1 MKEDDVDRAYSAR
14 VLLLAILGVITAL
27 LLISRLYYVQVLDR
41 GAYTKSM
48 KDQIIRPKRIPPIR
62 GRIETV
68 DGVIVANNEQAFAL
82 DFYLPEYRQNG
93 VSAYTVAAEKAGRVI
108 EEMEWISGHDAIMN
122 TRSIAI
128 RLKARDK
135 ELQLP
140 NANNSGGR
148 WERKEEE
155 YHKENQE
162 KRSRKK
168 ESIYLYKNLLSGV
181 SGQLRTMIALPPFM
195 EWKGNDLICYLD
207 KLEVYKGKGGYERTA
222 DFLVRK
228 LDDLCDVLNRDH
240 EVTSAQIVDHLKKK
254 PALPFR
260 GLEDLSLRERTLLSE
275 RQTEKYEVVLTP
287 KRTYPHPYAFSH
299 LVGYTGKK
307 PLDKSDDRN
316 EYSYYIQS
324 LFGRSGVES
333 RYDDVMAGKGGKKL
347 VYVNRSGFE
356 VKDEMAKQG
365 FDDNLIAP
373 ENGNNVELT
382 INAEA
387 QKIAYDLMK
396 DKKGAMAV
404 VDIHTGAVI
413 VLVST
418 PSYDLSRARF
428 KSYSDE
434 INKTRPGLMW
444 FQQPRY
450 MHNRAIQAFPPG
462 SIVKT
467 LVALLALEEGVIDVH
482 SELECH
488 GYQDKPVRCASRW
501 GHGKISVE
509 DALMVSCNPFFIDVA
524 RAVGTGKLTDF
535 YRKLGLGTK
544 PIYKEN
550 MVPSISWEQS
560 GSLPRLTPADRRDK
574 YFQIGIG
581 QGEILVSPLQ
591 AACFIATV
599 ANKGKIIKPYIVSRI
614 TDSLKESVLFKA
626 KPYDLGR
633 LAIQPRHF
641 ETVHKGMYK
650 VVHGPE
656 ASAPMARSNTG
667 VTIGGKTGSAQNKYY
682 KKDAEGKY
690 LRDGNGERIPGNHL
704 NCWFAGFVP
713 FENPRY
719 AAVVMVETEDE
730 RMSGGRAAAPVMR
743 AFFDRWSETKQD

>member
-1 MKEDDVDRAYSAR
+1 MKEGDAEWAYSGR
-14 VLLLAILGVITAL
+14 VLLLGILGIITAL
-27 LLISRLYYVQVLDR
+27 LLIFRLYYVQVLDR
-41 GAYTKSM
+41 GSYTQSM
-48 KDQIIRPKRIPPIR
+48 KNQIIRPVRIPPIR
-62 GRIETV
+62 GRIETS
-68 DGVIVANNEQAFAL
+68 DGEIVANNDQAFAL

-93 VSAYTVAAEKAGRVI
+93 VSAYTVTAEKVGRVI
-108 EEMEWISGHDAIMN
+108 EEMEWVSGHEALMN

-135 ELQLP
+135 ELELP

-155 YHKENQE
+155 YHKENQK
-162 KRSRKK
+162 KRSQKK
-168 ESIYLYKNLLSGV
+168 ESVYLYKNLLSGV

-195 EWKGNDLICYLD
+195 EWKGNDLICHLD
-207 KLEVYKGKGGYERTA
+207 GLEVYKGKGGYERTA

-228 LDDLCDVLNRDH
+228 LDDLCDILNRDH
-240 EVTSAQIVDHLKKK
+240 EVTSAQVVDHLKRK

-260 GLEDLSLRERTLLSE
+260 GLEDLTLRERTLLSE
-275 RQTEKYEVVLTP
+275 RQTAKYEVVLTP
-287 KRTYPHPYAFSH
+287 KRSYPHPYAFSH

-324 LFGRSGVES
+324 LFGRSGIES
-333 RYDDVMAGKGGKKL
+333 SYDDVMAGQGGKKL
-347 VYVNRSGFE
+347 VYVNRSGFS
-356 VKDEMAKQG
+356 VKGEMAKQG
-365 FDDNLIAP
+365 FDDNLIDA

-387 QKIAYDLMK
+387 QNIAYELMK
-396 DKKGAMAV
+396 DKNGAMAV

-418 PSYDLSRARF
+418 PSYDLERARF
-428 KSYSDE
+428 GSYYRE
-434 INKTRPGLMW
+434 ITKEQPGLMW

-450 MHNRAIQAFPPG
+450 MHNRAIQAFKPG

-467 LVALLALEEGVIDVH
+467 LVALLALEEGIIDIH

-488 GYQDKPVRCASRW
+488 GYQDKPVRCSSRW
-501 GHGKISVE
+501 GHGDISVE
-509 DALMVSCNPFFIDVA
+509 DALMVSCNPFFIDVT
-524 RAVGTGKLTDF
+524 RAIGTQKLTDF
-535 YRKLGLGTK
+535 YRQVGLGTR
-544 PIYKEN
+544 PIYSPDGAKRL
-550 MVPSISWEQS
+550 SWEQS
-560 GSLPRLTPADRRDK
+560 GSLPRLTPADRNDK
-574 YFQIGIG
+574 YFQVGIG
-581 QGEILVSPLQ
+581 QGEILASPLQ
-591 AACFIATV
+591 AACFIATI
-599 ANKGKIIKPYIVSRI
+599 ANKGKIIKPYIVNKV
-614 TDSLKESVLFKA
+614 TDSLKKNTLFEA

-633 LAIQPRHF
+633 LAIQQRHF
-641 ETVHKGMYK
+641 DTVHRGMYK

-656 ASAPMARSNTG
+656 ASAPMAKSNTG

-690 LRDGNGERIPGNHL
+690 LRDGNGDRVPGKYL
-704 NCWFAGFVP
+704 NCWFAGFAP

-719 AAVVMVETEDE
+719 AAVVMVETENE

-743 AFFDRWSETKQD
+743 AFFDRWSETKPD